1 MAANNANISGGLNG
15 LPDEVLP
22 NVVKYLDTPLLLAVA
37 LTAPS
42 TSWQKYKW
50 NINPSETS
58 MSRKVLLNTSWEEL
72 DFVRFGKDV
81 SSRLTDTD
89 LGAILKCIN
98 AKDVLKVLRLTYCS
112 NIIGDGLAPLSQSVV
127 LQELD
132 ASIIPREEKKVGISE
147 NTNDTIAL
155 TYSGT
160 FHNVIRSIFQ
170 SRGSRLKRL
179 TLPEPWKEVY
189 KPPFAGTCYAG
200 CKKCDMQ
207 WGETPNFDD
216 EDSFPLVLLTSAD
229 MMLECE
235 GCSTVG
241 RKVYT
246 CNKPHCKAVVCKKC
260 NDFYCEDCMD
270 MELSAFTECMGCGGM
285 FCKLGSFLCFF
296 FVICSNTYTHIAP
309 LILRW

>member
-112 NIIGDGLAPLSQSVV
+112 NIIGDGLAPLRQSVV

-132 ASIIPREEKKVGISE
+132 LSIIPREGKQIGSSTK
-147 NTNDTIAL
+147 TNDTIAL
-155 TYSGT
+155 T
-160 FHNVIRSIFQ
+160 
-170 SRGSRLKRL
+170 SR
-179 TLPEPWKEVY
+179 
-189 KPPFAGTCYAG
+189 
-200 CKKCDMQ
+200 
-207 WGETPNFDD
+207 
-216 EDSFPLVLLTSAD
+216 VL
-229 MMLECE
+229 
-235 GCSTVG
+235 
-241 RKVYT
+241 
-246 CNKPHCKAVVCKKC
+246 
-260 NDFYCEDCMD
+260 
-270 MELSAFTECMGCGGM
+270 FTM
-285 FCKLGSFLCFF
+285 
-296 FVICSNTYTHIAP
+296 
-309 LILRW
+309 